1 MANGQVAKSLLR
13 YDFQAHHE
21 NDSPHLLAAACCKH
35 FAAND
40 QESIPKSRQMF
51 DANVTA
57 RNMWETYL
65 PAFRSCVM
73 RGGARQVRAP
83 DEGYG
88 PCCQKIT
95 LL

>member
-1 MANGQVAKSLLR
+1 MLLR
-13 YDFQAHHE
+13 QWQALHE

-40 QESIPKSRQMF
+40 LENIPTSRQLF
-51 DANVTA
+51 DAHVDA

-73 RGGARQVRAP
+73 RGGARQVCRSAH
-83 DEGYG
+83 YY
-88 PCCQKIT
+88 
-95 LL
+95 